1 MALNPSHAGW
11 YHFTPFNRHF
21 ARGEFKEALKA
32 ARRVNVADFM
42 WMHLAIAAA
51 AGHLGLAADGKAAV
65 EAMER
70 LAPALADDSNLREF
84 VTRWYWDEDFVDRLL
99 DGVWRSKG
107 SKALASIEG
116 ASTTPV
122 PSGQSTMLE
131 RAASAGGAAIAV
143 QLFASRGGE
152 KAAAL
157 AAALTDDITTGLSRF
172 AHLRVVS
179 RPPEG
184 TPAAAR
190 FVLEGSVRR
199 EKSVLRVSARVID
212 SSSGAHLWAETYDQP
227 TASDVRT
234 RVRDRMRAR
243 GIISDP
249 KAPGVPPDDIAAH
262 IIATVADVYGV
273 LFRAM
278 SQGLKERPLETLSA
292 SDVLLRY
299 WSYERQPETAE
310 HALLRTRLEQLV
322 AAQPY
327 LADAW
332 AALGDLYYQ
341 EFAHG
346 FNPLPDSLA
355 RAHRA
360 VGRALDLDA
369 VHHHA
374 WHVRAV
380 TCYFN
385 RDRGGFEH
393 AAERA
398 LALNP
403 HDTNTTAFLAFLLSQ
418 LGETDRACEM
428 TARAMALNPA
438 YPGWYHFVFFD
449 RHYMRGEFAEAL
461 AQARKINMA
470 QNLWSPWAVAVSAG
484 QLARA
489 TDARAALDALLT
501 LAPAFEQES
510 VLREAI
516 VRWRWNQPANVDLAM
531 DGFRKA
537 RALTASGAAA
547 PDLAATPARSP
558 DSAAGFVADA
568 FVVTVITPCARDS
581 ARPRSGR
588 IRRFAT
594 KPTTRTP
601 TMM

>member
-1 MALNPSHAGW
+1 MS
-11 YHFTPFNRHF
+11 
-21 ARGEFKEALKA
+21 
-32 ARRVNVADFM
+32 
-42 WMHLAIAAA
+42 
-51 AGHLGLAADGKAAV
+51 
-65 EAMER
+65 
-70 LAPALADDSNLREF
+70 DS
-84 VTRWYWDEDFVDRLL
+84 
-99 DGVWRSKG
+99 
-107 SKALASIEG
+107 
-116 ASTTPV
+116 
-122 PSGQSTMLE
+122 
-131 RAASAGGAAIAV
+131 
-143 QLFASRGGE
+143 
-152 KAAAL
+152 
-157 AAALTDDITTGLSRF
+157 
-172 AHLRVVS
+172 
-179 RPPEG
+179 
-184 TPAAAR
+184 
-190 FVLEGSVRR
+190 
-199 EKSVLRVSARVID
+199 
-212 SSSGAHLWAETYDQP
+212 
-227 TASDVRT
+227 
-234 RVRDRMRAR
+234 
-243 GIISDP
+243 
-249 KAPGVPPDDIAAH
+249 KAPGVPPDDVAAH

-292 SDVLLRY
+292 GDVLLRY
-299 WSYERQPETAE
+299 WSYERQPEVAE

-322 AAQPY
+322 DTQPY

-355 RAHRA
+355 RAHQA
-360 VGRALDLDA
+360 VRRALDLDA

-380 TCYFN
+380 TCYFD
-385 RDRGGFEH
+385 RDRDGFEH

-403 HDTNTTAFLAFLLSQ
+403 HDTNTTAFLAFLWSQ

-501 LAPAFEQES
+501 LAPAFKQES

-537 RALTASGAAA
+537 KALTGSDVAA
-547 PDLAATPARSP
+547 PDLAAKPPARTP
-558 DSAAGFVADA
+558 DSAAGLAADA
-568 FVVTVITPCARDS
+568 FVVTVIPFAAAAGGDAAELADGLTQGTAVGLSRFSYLRAVTRNVTADSITTGYVLTGSVRMAGGVVRVVVQLTAAATGQNLWAETYDRKSGAGLAVRVAGRDCREDRCDDCRRQRRTRAGDRDGRAS
-581 ARPRSGR
+581 TASRVADAVRSRPARPRVHRADVTGRARGADPGARARRGTRAQLCRRVGGARLHLLGGAGAKLQRASGDAR
-588 IRRFAT
+588 ARAGGGAAGAGAGPVESAGLFRAVPRRLLHPRHVDVPGRRRSA
-594 KPTTRTP
+594 
-601 TMM
+601 